1 METAIE
7 TFDLTRH
14 FKRGKE
20 KELVVALDRVNLQ
33 VEEGEIFGLLG
44 PNGAGKTTL
53 INILTT
59 TLLPTSGAAH
69 VKGMDVVEEA
79 AEIRRFISLVSGG
92 ESPGYGILTARE
104 NLWFFSQLH
113 GVPRHVANERIKE
126 FMEKLEFTDYANTKM
141 HKLSTGYKQ
150 RLNLARGFISD
161 PDVLFLDEPTLG
173 LDVLSAKQIR
183 SLVKEWVTR
192 DSEKTVLLTT
202 HYMAEAEEMCNRVA
216 MIDQGKILAC
226 DTPENLKRGL
236 EAKATLRLE
245 VPSDES
251 GYSWLREMPGVLG
264 FSETTHIETGTTT
277 LKLLLEDE
285 LGIITISDKI
295 KKKGL
300 RVVSMSET
308 RPTLEDVYIS
318 LVGRGLK

>member
-1 METAIE
+1 MGTAIE
-7 TFDLTRH
+7 TLDLTRH

-59 TLLPTSGAAH
+59 TLLPTSGAAY

-79 AEIRRFISLVSGG
+79 AEIRRYISLVSGG

-113 GVPRHVANERIKE
+113 GLRSRVANERIKE

-173 LDVLSAKQIR
+173 LDVLSARQIR
-183 SLVKEWVTR
+183 SLVKEWVKR

-300 RVVSMSET
+300 RVVSISET

>member
-1 METAIE
+1 MGTAIE
-7 TFDLTRH
+7 TLDLTRH

-33 VEEGEIFGLLG
+33 VEKGEIFGLLG

-59 TLLPTSGAAH
+59 TLLPTSGAAY

-79 AEIRRFISLVSGG
+79 AEIRRYISLVSGG

-113 GVPRHVANERIKE
+113 GLRSRVANERIKE

-183 SLVKEWVTR
+183 SLVKEWVKR

-300 RVVSMSET
+300 RVVSISET

>member
-1 METAIE
+1 METAIK
-7 TFDLTRH
+7 TLDLTRH

-20 KELVVALDRVNLQ
+20 KELVVALDHVSLK

-59 TLLPTSGAAH
+59 TLLPTTGTAY

-79 AEIRRFISLVSGG
+79 SEIRRIISLVSGG

-104 NLWFFSQLH
+104 NLWFFSQLY
-113 GVPRHVANERIKE
+113 GVPGKVANERIKE
-126 FMEKLEFTDYANTKM
+126 LMEKLEFTDYANTKM

-173 LDVLSAKQIR
+173 LDILSAKRIR
-183 SLVKEWVTR
+183 SLVKEWVKGN
-192 DSEKTVLLTT
+192 SEKTLLLTT

-216 MIDQGKILAC
+216 MIDHGKILAC
-226 DTPENLKRGL
+226 DTPENLKNDL
-236 EAKATLRLE
+236 KAKATLRLE
-245 VPSDES
+245 VPSDEG

-264 FSETTHIETGTTT
+264 FSETAHIETGTTT

-285 LGIITISDKI
+285 LEIIAISDRI
-295 KKKGL
+295 KRKRLK
-300 RVVSMSET
+300 VISMSET

>member
-1 METAIE
+1 MGTAIE
-7 TFDLTRH
+7 TLDLTRH

-20 KELVVALDRVNLQ
+20 KELVVALDHVNLQ

-59 TLLPTSGAAH
+59 TLLPTSGAAY

-79 AEIRRFISLVSGG
+79 AEIRRYISLVSGG

-113 GVPRHVANERIKE
+113 GLPSRVANERIKE

-183 SLVKEWVTR
+183 SLVKEWVKR